1 MKDENSWIEEDW
13 GLLSIEGGSGAID
26 EGVMGIDEGWLEGEF
41 TGP

>member
-13 GLLSIEGGSGAID
+13 GLLSVEGGSGAID
-26 EGVMGIDEGWLEGEF
+26 EGWLGGEF